1 MSLVYE
7 ALQKAAREK
16 NRFAVQPA
24 ESRPPAQPI
33 SAPVAAP
40 ADVVPRQSQGLW
52 LALSLTMLAVG
63 GAGVFM
69 FMRLR
74 GGLPTSATPLATIAT
89 ATDPVQPAPSA
100 VAPLPA
106 LPPSTRTAPVAEKS
120 PAPDAGFK
128 LTGIM
133 RLGGEYSAVINGHV
147 VARDQT
153 VNGATVKSVTADQ
166 VTLSSGGREIVLQ
179 LF

>member
-16 NRFAVQPA
+16 NRFAPPPP
-24 ESRPPAQPI
+24 EPLPPAQPA
-33 SAPVAAP
+33 SGPVASTAAP
-40 ADVVPRQSQGLW
+40 QRSRVLW
-52 LALSLTMLAVG
+52 VGLSLATVAVVVA
-63 GAGVFM
+63 GAVVFT
-69 FMRLR
+69 RKPA
-74 GGLPTSATPLATIAT
+74 GISPIPTP
-89 ATDPVQPAPSA
+89 PASA
-100 VAPLPA
+100 VTVPEPVRPVTPVAVASVPVAPPA
-106 LPPSTRTAPVAEKS
+106 TGPVPVAEKS
-120 PAPDAGFK
+120 AAPDARFK

-153 VNGATVKSVTADQ
+153 VSGAIVKLVTADR
-166 VTLSSGGREIVLQ
+166 VTLSVEGREIIVP

>member
-16 NRFAVQPA
+16 NRFAPPPA
-24 ESRPPAQPI
+24 EPLQPAQPDPGPVVSTVTPQRSGRLWI
-33 SAPVAAP
+33 GLSVAAAAVMVAGAVVFTRKP
-40 ADVVPRQSQGLW
+40 AD
-52 LALSLTMLAVG
+52 LSPS
-63 GAGVFM
+63 
-69 FMRLR
+69 
-74 GGLPTSATPLATIAT
+74 PTP
-89 ATDPVQPAPSA
+89 PASA
-100 VAPLPA
+100 VTVSEVVRPVPPA
-106 LPPSTRTAPVAEKS
+106 AVAAVPVIPPATGPVSVAEKS
-120 PAPDAGFK
+120 AAPDTRFK

-153 VNGATVKSVTADQ
+153 VNGAIVKLVTADR
-166 VTLSSGGREIVLQ
+166 VTLSVDGREIVVP